1 MTNNMNLQ
9 VYGKREMAEKC
20 MQVITKRFT
29 ELSRLAELKEQ
40 LKDNQE
46 AINLVNNTKLDLK
59 GEHSIDK
66 FIKNYSTVKLIKRCE
81 IEIEKLN
88 IVMALNKVL
97 EEMLPKPEP
106 EKLESKKS
114 ESKKLEDKLFKALVD
129 NKVFYSIDNETKSQF
144 IKRLRKEGH
153 KVSDRKVKESEIF
166 NFIRTATKCKSNDWA
181 YITTIEDCKGYNK
194 EGEQY
199 ITRKIKEQK
208 ERSKKGN

>member
-20 MQVITKRFT
+20 MQIITRRFV
-29 ELSRLAELKEQ
+29 ELSRLAELKDQ

-46 AINLVNNTKLDLK
+46 AISLVNNTKLDLK

-66 FIKNYSTVKLIKRCE
+66 LIKNYSTVKLIKRCE
-81 IEIEKLN
+81 TEIEKLK
-88 IVMALNKVL
+88 VVEKLNKVL

-106 EKLESKKS
+106 
-114 ESKKLEDKLFKALVD
+114 KKLEDKLFKALVD
-129 NKVFYSIDNETKSQF
+129 DNVFYSIDNETKSQF

-194 EGEQY
+194 EGKQY

>member
-40 LKDNQE
+40 LKDNQQ
-46 AINLVNNTKLDLK
+46 AISLVNNTKLDLK

-66 FIKNYSTVKLIKRCE
+66 LIKNYSTVKLIKRCE
-81 IEIEKLN
+81 TEIEKLN
-88 IVMALNKVL
+88 VVLALNKLL

-106 EKLESKKS
+106 KESFS
-114 ESKKLEDKLFKALVD
+114 TKLFKALV
-129 NKVFYSIDNETKSQF
+129 NEKELYSIDNETKSQF
-144 IKRLRKEGH
+144 IKRLRNEGH

-208 ERSKKGN
+208 ERRQGK